1 MWIVQGLVVAA
12 GNPVNALAKAC
23 RTVDLSMSYRQLT
36 ITSCYS
42 TAQAKQ
48 VLQVHYSGCLRAMKF
63 LNLCSKNKLLFLLY
77 SSSFSIVQSASKD
90 VRKLSYCGLALA
102 AAC

>member
-1 MWIVQGLVVAA
+1 MWIVQGLAVAA

-63 LNLCSKNKLLFLLY
+63 LNLCSKKVSFPFTAVLFPLY
-77 SSSFSIVQSASKD
+77 NQLP
-90 VRKLSYCGLALA
+90 RM
-102 AAC
+102 